1 MKTLA
6 ATWLVMVM
14 LPILS
19 YRAMNDKQ
27 QLTKEARAEE
37 EYIRAIAN
45 RTLNYYSAE
54 HPTMSSM
61 PMARATS
68 A

>member
-6 ATWLVMVM
+6 AAWLVMVM

-54 HPTMSSM
+54 HEQMDK
-61 PMARATS
+61 
-68 A
+68 

>member
-6 ATWLVMVM
+6 AAWLVMVM

-37 EYIRAIAN
+37 EYIWAIAN
-45 RTLNYYSAE
+45 GTLDYYSAE
-54 HPTMSSM
+54 HEQMDK
-61 PMARATS
+61 
-68 A
+68 

>member
-6 ATWLVMVM
+6 AAWLVMVM

-27 QLTKEARAEE
+27 QLTKEARAEK
-37 EYIRAIAN
+37 EYIRTIAN
-45 RTLNYYSAE
+45 GTLNYYSAE
-54 HPTMSSM
+54 HEQMDK
-61 PMARATS
+61 
-68 A
+68 